1 MKYVLLLNIY
11 TENVMKNS
19 RISDVTFTGNNLLR
33 IDFLQPAKRCWFDD
47 EAEFIIS
54 KSFTWIIWCSQTFIL
69 THSSPFYV
77 RYTFFFYPS
86 SLMFLQRV
94 ITRDNSLRKWHP
106 QFSMGQETAK
116 TEIQNS
122 HYVILYQ

>member
-1 MKYVLLLNIY
+1 
-11 TENVMKNS
+11 MKNI

-47 EAEFIIS
+47 EAEFISS
-54 KSFTWIIWCSQTFIL
+54 KSFTWIIWCGQTIIL

-86 SLMFLQRV
+86 SLMFPQCV
-94 ITRDNSLRKWHP
+94 ITRDNSLAKWHP
-106 QFSMGQETAK
+106 QFLMGQETAK
-116 TEIQNS
+116 TEMQNS